1 MICKLEQNPSPSAYL
16 SDFSTLNGTFLAWF
30 LVLMTCLFQGFEAFY
45 LFASYEEV
53 METIEV
59 AEEVVEATTQ
69 TITKEDNFT
78 ELMLLQV
85 VESHKDLNQIF
96 VWYN

>member
-1 MICKLEQNPSPSAYL
+1 
-16 SDFSTLNGTFLAWF
+16 
-30 LVLMTCLFQGFEAFY
+30 
-45 LFASYEEV
+45 

-78 ELMLLQV
+78 GLMLLQV

-96 VWYN
+96 V